1 MDRKENQPQF
11 VSQPSK
17 LSNELAEKYEIL
29 GRLSEGG
36 MGAIYKAVD
45 KSTGTHNA
53 IKILH
58 PEFDNNKGVQLRFAK
73 EARLMRGLV
82 HPNLCRFH
90 DAGITASGTSYLAME
105 WIDGIN
111 LRTRVN
117 RDGPLS
123 PDEVVAIFRQAA
135 AGLAYAHTQRLV
147 HRDLKPENIM
157 LTPGADGNTV
167 VHLVDFGIAKREV
180 DGASSSPEGVTKSGV
195 IVGTPLFMSPEQ
207 GRAMPVDQRSDV
219 YSLGC
224 VMWFALTGTPPF
236 DQGCAVDII
245 YQHVSNEIP
254 KLPADLKVPESLTR
268 VIYKAM
274 EKAPADRYQSME
286 ELEADL
292 IKVSKGVKVKH
303 APLAQERKKRQKIIM
318 SVVYFIL
325 GFLLMSAISIGVQS
339 LSPENNQAQ
348 NSSPKSSPQAK

>member
-1 MDRKENQPQF
+1 
-11 VSQPSK
+11 
-17 LSNELAEKYEIL
+17 
-29 GRLSEGG
+29 
-36 MGAIYKAVD
+36 
-45 KSTGTHNA
+45 
-53 IKILH
+53 
-58 PEFDNNKGVQLRFAK
+58 
-73 EARLMRGLV
+73 
-82 HPNLCRFH
+82 
-90 DAGITASGTSYLAME
+90 
-105 WIDGIN
+105 
-111 LRTRVN
+111 
-117 RDGPLS
+117 
-123 PDEVVAIFRQAA
+123 
-135 AGLAYAHTQRLV
+135 
-147 HRDLKPENIM
+147 
-157 LTPGADGNTV
+157 
-167 VHLVDFGIAKREV
+167 
-180 DGASSSPEGVTKSGV
+180 
-195 IVGTPLFMSPEQ
+195 
-207 GRAMPVDQRSDV
+207 MPVDQRSDV